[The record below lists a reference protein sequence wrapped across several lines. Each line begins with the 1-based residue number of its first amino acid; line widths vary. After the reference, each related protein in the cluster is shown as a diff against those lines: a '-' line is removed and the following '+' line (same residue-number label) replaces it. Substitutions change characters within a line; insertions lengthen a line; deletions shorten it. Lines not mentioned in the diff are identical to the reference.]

1 MRALASWLRGGMLLL
16 ALLMVGACSVNTTVS
31 ATGSTPS
38 QVQHLY
44 LTVTQV
50 WLNSSATAAPTDSGW
65 VGEELSQ
72 PQTFDL
78 ATLGAGTLATLVS
91 GVKTPPGTYR
101 QIRVVLA
108 GSADALTSSASS
120 AGLTWNAQVQYLDAA
135 GRSLALPLEFPARAA
150 PVVFPVAISISA
162 GGVLPMMAGAATA
175 TTSTTDSS
183 TGDSTSVSTVATTTD
198 GTTAV
203 ISVAVD
209 VDAVR
214 NFLLFD
220 YGNAV
225 GAMLSVAPAAYD
237 MAGVGAISGT
247 LDLSAVPGDVLTGAQ
262 GIVVTAERLSADGSR
277 YEAVKSVAVSSSG
290 AFTLYP
296 LPLADTGSTSYEV
309 VIHGPAIRTVIISQV
324 PVVKGAAADATLLQS
339 SALKLT
345 AARSF
350 VIDTAANSARLPAGA
365 HVGLY
370 QTVPGFNVPHLVEYQ
385 GLDPFNGGL
394 AVRLNLSADALD
406 HGAYSSG
413 ADISFSTVAPDE
425 GAGTYRIGA
434 SAPLWTPSTLSGTLS
449 APGGS
454 TTAVQPLFLPALGT
468 AQGGTLGL
476 NGTLDLG
483 SAGRFDRGFVLVSRG
498 GQLIETVDL
507 TAALAG
513 LSASPGFTVPVLPAG
528 ATGTRYDV
536 SVRLWN
542 SLDPAGS
549 VARASASAPVDTSR
563 GTQSIS
569 ITVP

>member
-1 MRALASWLRGGMLLL
+1 MRALAWWLRGGLLLL

-65 VGEELSQ
+65 VGEKLSQ

-91 GVKTPPGTYR
+91 GVKTPPGIYR
-101 QIRVVLA
+101 QVQLVLA
-108 GSADALTSSASS
+108 DSADALTSSASS

-135 GRSLALPLEFPARAA
+135 GSSLTLPLELPARAA
-150 PVVFPVAISISA
+150 PVVVPVAISISA
-162 GGVLPMMAGAATA
+162 GGVLPMMTGA

-225 GAMLSVAPAAYD
+225 GAMLSVAPAACD
-237 MAGVGAISGT
+237 LAKAGAISGT
-247 LDLSAVPGDVLTGAQ
+247 LDLSAVPGDVPTGAQ

-277 YEAVKSVAVSSSG
+277 YEAVKSVAVSSGG

-339 SALKLT
+339 SALKLI

-350 VIDTAANSARLPAGA
+350 LIDTAANSARLPAGA

-394 AVRLNLSADALD
+394 AARLSLSADALD
-406 HGAYSSG
+406 HGAWSSG

-434 SAPLWTPSTLSGTLS
+434 SAPLWAPSTLSGTLS
-449 APGGS
+449 APGDS
-454 TTAVQPLFLPALGT
+454 TTAVQPLFLPVLGT
-468 AQGGTLGL
+468 AQGGALGL
-476 NGTLDLG
+476 DGTLDLG

-498 GQLIETVDL
+498 GQLVEAVDL

-513 LSASPGFTVPVLPAG
+513 LSASPRFTVPVLPAG
-528 ATGTRYDV
+528 VTGTRYDV

-549 VARASASAPVDTSR
+549 LARASASAPVDASR
-563 GTQSIS
+563 GAQSITIS
-569 ITVP
+569 VR